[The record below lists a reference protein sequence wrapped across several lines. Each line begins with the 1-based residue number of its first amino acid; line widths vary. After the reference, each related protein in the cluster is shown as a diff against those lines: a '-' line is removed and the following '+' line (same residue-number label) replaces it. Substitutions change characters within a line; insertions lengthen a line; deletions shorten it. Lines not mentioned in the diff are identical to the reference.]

1 LILFK
6 SKNKY
11 LGDFICQDFPQ
22 LMLSN
27 IKFNDYLNVS
37 YDEEIMIDKSI
48 QSKYIENQENYIF

>member
-1 LILFK
+1 
-6 SKNKY
+6 
-11 LGDFICQDFPQ
+11 
-22 LMLSN
+22 MLSN